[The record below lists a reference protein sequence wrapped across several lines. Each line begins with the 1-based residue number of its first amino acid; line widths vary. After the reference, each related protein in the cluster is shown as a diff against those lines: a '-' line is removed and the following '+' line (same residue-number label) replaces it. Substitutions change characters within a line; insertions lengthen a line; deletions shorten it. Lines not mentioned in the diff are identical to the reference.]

1 MGIVVIGDV
10 FIDIKGYSLSPY
22 IPQGRNAGTVIQIHG
37 GVARNVAENIAN
49 IELKPTFI
57 SAVDD
62 NAMGDDVIQKLK
74 RHKVET
80 KYMKK
85 VKDGMGTWLAVFD
98 HEGDVV
104 ASISKRPDHKPIE
117 QILDEHGDE
126 IFKDA
131 DSIAIEIDTDKE
143 IVKKTF
149 MYAEKYHKE
158 VYALV
163 SNMTIAVERRDFIRR
178 TACFVCNQQEAGILF
193 SEDYDHM
200 TPAELAAILPDRIRS
215 AKISRMVVTM
225 GGDGSV
231 FVDSDGHTGI
241 YPGRKVDI
249 VDTTGAGDA
258 FFSGVCIGL
267 TYGKTLQEACRIGTR
282 LAATVICTTENI
294 CPRFMPEEFGLTSNR
309 YGTYLLSEVPG
320 SGSGKSTFTRNRLRQ
335 YFGDDVVVIYH
346 DNYYRKQDGIPF
358 EQRVKVNYDH
368 PDSLET
374 DLLVEHLKELKAGK
388 TIECPVY
395 DYSQHN
401 RSSEIIKIE
410 PRPIILVEG
419 ILLLAD
425 ERIRS
430 LLDIKVY
437 VEADADERIL
447 RRIVRDVEARPR
459 PERNHHSVLNNRKTH
474 ALHAA

>member
-22 IPQGRNAGTVIQIHG
+22 IPQGRNAGTVMQIHG

-57 SAVDD
+57 SAVDN
-62 NAMGDDVIQKLK
+62 NAMGDDVIQKLN

-85 VKDGMGTWLAVFD
+85 VENGMGTWLAVFD

-117 QILDEHGDE
+117 QILDEFGDE

-149 MYAEKYHKE
+149 NYAEKYGKK

-163 SNMTIAVERRDFIRR
+163 SNMTIAIERRDFLRR

-193 SEDYDHM
+193 SEDYEHV
-200 TPAELAAILPDRIRS
+200 TPDEMMKVLPERIRL
-215 AKISRMVVTM
+215 AKIPQMVVTM
-225 GGDGSV
+225 GGEGAVYADQEGN
-231 FVDSDGHTGI
+231 TGF
-241 YPGRKVDI
+241 YPALKVDV

-267 TYGKTLQEACRIGTR
+267 TYGKTLRESCAIGTR
-282 LAATVICTTENI
+282 LASTVICTSENI
-294 CPRFMPEEFGLTSNR
+294 CPRFMPEEFGLTR
-309 YGTYLLSEVPG
+309 
-320 SGSGKSTFTRNRLRQ
+320 
-335 YFGDDVVVIYH
+335 
-346 DNYYRKQDGIPF
+346 
-358 EQRVKVNYDH
+358 
-368 PDSLET
+368 
-374 DLLVEHLKELKAGK
+374 
-388 TIECPVY
+388 
-395 DYSQHN
+395 
-401 RSSEIIKIE
+401 
-410 PRPIILVEG
+410 
-419 ILLLAD
+419 
-425 ERIRS
+425 
-430 LLDIKVY
+430 
-437 VEADADERIL
+437 
-447 RRIVRDVEARPR
+447 
-459 PERNHHSVLNNRKTH
+459 
-474 ALHAA
+474 